1 MSCDALYVHIP
12 FCESKCPY
20 CDFYSVKADGDLM
33 DRYIGALEHALKTQP
48 YKIQRLDTVY
58 FGGGTPSALGGRRLT
73 RLMDAVRRTFTVSPD
88 AEITVECN
96 PHSALEPALR
106 ALRGAGVNRLSFGM
120 QSADDRQLRALGRR
134 HTARGFASAVKAA
147 RQCGFEHLSFDLMLA
162 TPGQTNAD
170 IDSAVKLC
178 AQLGAEHV
186 SAYLLKIE
194 QGTPFAARHIEA
206 GFFMQR
212 PRIIAGKARRKR
224 FPYDAFCQTQA
235 QKDILLRAAAQSI
248 VDAQ

>member
-33 DRYIGALEHALKTQP
+33 DRYIGALERALKTQP
-48 YKIQRLDTVY
+48 YRIQQLDTVY

-73 RLMDAVRRTFTVSPD
+73 RLMDAVRRTFTISPD

-96 PHSALEPALR
+96 PQSALEPVLR

-134 HTARGFASAVKAA
+134 HTAG
-147 RQCGFEHLSFDLMLA
+147 GLSL
-162 TPGQTNAD
+162 
-170 IDSAVKLC
+170 I
-178 AQLGAEHV
+178 
-186 SAYLLKIE
+186 
-194 QGTPFAARHIEA
+194 HI
-206 GFFMQR
+206 
-212 PRIIAGKARRKR
+212 
-224 FPYDAFCQTQA
+224 
-235 QKDILLRAAAQSI
+235 
-248 VDAQ
+248 

>member
-73 RLMDAVRRTFTVSPD
+73 RLMDAVRRMFTVSPD

-106 ALRGAGVNRLSFGM
+106 ALRGAGVNFARLVGAIRPGALHPPSKRPD
-120 QSADDRQLRALGRR
+120 SADLNIFR
-134 HTARGFASAVKAA
+134 
-147 RQCGFEHLSFDLMLA
+147 
-162 TPGQTNAD
+162 
-170 IDSAVKLC
+170 
-178 AQLGAEHV
+178 
-186 SAYLLKIE
+186 
-194 QGTPFAARHIEA
+194 
-206 GFFMQR
+206 
-212 PRIIAGKARRKR
+212 
-224 FPYDAFCQTQA
+224 
-235 QKDILLRAAAQSI
+235 SI
-248 VDAQ
+248 